1 LDGDGEELDR
11 MRYLEERTS
20 ATMYVIPVHHF
31 PNWHDSFFAMSPT
44 DVGIEQDLEPFI
56 IVH

>member
-1 LDGDGEELDR
+1 MPSIAIWMAMGN
-11 MRYLEERTS
+11 TS

-31 PNWHDSFFAMSPT
+31 PNWHDSFFVMSPT